1 MLLRGVLRR
10 GGADFKTRMSLVQAG
25 WDPYSSAKTVGL
37 WPPQPLGTCAK
48 VKGIE
53 EYLES
58 KDARLLGSLDDVGR
72 TWDAA
77 KCADF
82 LDRYEKTIT
91 KWVNDQYARRDV
103 LTAPAIYA
111 PLVAQGEEPAMA
123 AQMIGGAQD
132 RADLDNSL
140 LTVRARFS
148 ANPAEDDPDDAQL
161 PRYGR

>member
-1 MLLRGVLRR
+1 M
-10 GGADFKTRMSLVQAG
+10 QAG
-25 WDPYSSAKTVGL
+25 WDPYSSAKTVEL

-123 AQMIGGAQD
+123 AQMIGGAHD

-148 ANPAEDDPDDAQL
+148 VNPAEDDPDDAQL
-161 PRYGR
+161 PRSQQRLLTMMRATWRRCYTTSSSS